1 MTICL
6 EPPKESIAKVLEI
19 VLFRHKINFTKTK
32 FRKREKE
39 QKSQKATKNINY
51 QNSALTNVRKTKKLY

>member
-19 VLFRHKINFTKTK
+19 VLFRHKIN
-32 FRKREKE
+32 
-39 QKSQKATKNINY
+39 SQKPNLENEKRNK
-51 QNSALTNVRKTKKLY
+51 SHKKQQKI